1 MIFEFRITLKDVG
14 IPVWRDVQIP
24 GEASLYDLHQLI
36 QSSFDWMDMHL
47 HSFFVERRDGIKVER
62 VEIEPADPE
71 EFESNVDTEKYIE
84 NEEII
89 ADWFLKT
96 KDKMTYVY
104 DFGDNWEHEIV
115 LSKIIER
122 EDDAFYPRCMDAKN
136 YAPPEDSRGEI
147 IMGEVDL
154 ACEDTERLID
164 EINEEIRFTEM
175 TNAELTEDYWPKTLA
190 KAKEFQQLKP
200 WEVMTDEHIFAIEDP
215 DTGEYLFCSVL
226 GQAEEMYGLAVYV
239 GADGFFTLIDSLSGM
254 KSGSEIVKHQRSL
267 LVSFEDRTDLEQEEY
282 DIIKSYDVS
291 FRGKKAWPS
300 FVSFKPGFYPWML
313 DEEEVR
319 QMYIALNESIKMFEQ
334 IKDGLH
340 LPHIA
345 TDEKILVKYTED
357 DREDNFEEMIMGI
370 DEIVEEISIYDLVDY
385 YIPTELEIKRA
396 MKKAKKPLNTT
407 VEFQATY
414 LEIPIQEV
422 PGERPIFPSA
432 IFVAD
437 HEEGLIYSH
446 NMYDE
451 EINSFNVQQEFLKIF
466 DQLGGTPKEI
476 ITDHRTYSYLTPI
489 LEHINVSIEL
499 DEELPVISNVL
510 EEMQA
515 SIAEQLEE

>member
-1 MIFEFRITLKDVG
+1 MDS
-14 IPVWRDVQIP
+14 
-24 GEASLYDLHQLI
+24 AS
-36 QSSFDWMDMHL
+36 
-47 HSFFVERRDGIKVER
+47 
-62 VEIEPADPE
+62 
-71 EFESNVDTEKYIE
+71 
-84 NEEII
+84 
-89 ADWFLKT
+89 
-96 KDKMTYVY
+96 
-104 DFGDNWEHEIV
+104 
-115 LSKIIER
+115 
-122 EDDAFYPRCMDAKN
+122 
-136 YAPPEDSRGEI
+136 
-147 IMGEVDL
+147 
-154 ACEDTERLID
+154 
-164 EINEEIRFTEM
+164 
-175 TNAELTEDYWPKTLA
+175 
-190 KAKEFQQLKP
+190 
-200 WEVMTDEHIFAIEDP
+200 
-215 DTGEYLFCSVL
+215 
-226 GQAEEMYGLAVYV
+226 
-239 GADGFFTLIDSLSGM
+239 
-254 KSGSEIVKHQRSL
+254 
-267 LVSFEDRTDLEQEEY
+267 
-282 DIIKSYDVS
+282 SYS
-291 FRGKKAWPS
+291 
-300 FVSFKPGFYPWML
+300 
-313 DEEEVR
+313 
-319 QMYIALNESIKMFEQ
+319 
-334 IKDGLH
+334 
-340 LPHIA
+340 

-357 DREDNFEEMIMGI
+357 DREDHFEEMIMGI